1 MELER
6 LKEKKRG
13 GGGLKMENVEQ
24 DMRSSHACSNSL
36 ALPALQM

>member
-6 LKEKKRG
+6 LKEKKG
-13 GGGLKMENVEQ
+13 GGRLKMENVEQ

>member
-6 LKEKKRG
+6 LKEKKR

>member
-6 LKEKKRG
+6 LKEKKG
-13 GGGLKMENVEQ
+13 GGGLKMENVEK